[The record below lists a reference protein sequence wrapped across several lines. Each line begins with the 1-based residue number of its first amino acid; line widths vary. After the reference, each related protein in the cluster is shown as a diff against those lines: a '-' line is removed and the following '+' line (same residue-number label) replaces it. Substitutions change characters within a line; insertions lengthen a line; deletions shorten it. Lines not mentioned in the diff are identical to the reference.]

1 MIHKNYKKILI
12 IICLLITIASIL
24 SFIFLSI
31 KEKKD
36 WNEEGDTTRKIVFMS
51 EDEKK
56 DESEFEFE
64 WQIEIRKIDV
74 SAEIS
79 EGTDNNTLKNYVG
92 HIEGTGIS
100 NSNICLAGHNN
111 TGNYTSGN
119 FYFDRLDEL
128 VKGDEIIYTYSNISK
143 TFIVDEIKEVDETD
157 LSVLEESNSTK
168 LTLITCIKGKYHKR
182 LCVVCKEIEK

>member
-31 KEKKD
+31 KEKED
-36 WNEEGDTTRKIVFMS
+36 WNEEGDTTRKIVFMR

-56 DESEFEFE
+56 DESEFE

-157 LSVLEESNSTK
+157 LSVLEKSNSTK